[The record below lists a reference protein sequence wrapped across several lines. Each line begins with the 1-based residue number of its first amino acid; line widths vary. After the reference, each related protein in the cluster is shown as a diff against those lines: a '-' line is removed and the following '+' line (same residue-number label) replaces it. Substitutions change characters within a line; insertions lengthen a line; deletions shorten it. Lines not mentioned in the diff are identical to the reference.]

1 MKDKKYGHKGNE
13 RFKNKEKPQAQTEE
27 QEEKGVVVGRNAVRE
42 LLKSDREVDKLYV
55 RKGDKEGSITVII
68 AEASKKN
75 IPIVEVRHYG
85 RK

>member
-68 AEASKKN
+68 ADASKKN
-75 IPIVEVRHYG
+75 IPIPLT
-85 RK
+85 